1 MIFKHE
7 PTGYYV
13 EADSPLKAKY
23 ILQQQ
28 EKKELHSIDFKRVES
43 VPFMSISKFI
53 NRRRSN

>member
-13 EADSPLKAKY
+13 EAESPLKAKY
-23 ILQQQ
+23 ILQ
-28 EKKELHSIDFKRVES
+28 KEVRKDFHSIDFKRVES